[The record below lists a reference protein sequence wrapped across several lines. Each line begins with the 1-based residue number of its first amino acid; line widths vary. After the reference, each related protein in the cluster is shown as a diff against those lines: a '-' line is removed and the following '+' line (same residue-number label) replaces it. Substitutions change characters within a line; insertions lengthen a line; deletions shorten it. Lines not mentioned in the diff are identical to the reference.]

1 MNAYFCVHIKH
12 VGLVLLS
19 VLCLGQS
26 VILWNTIALTFTVLA
41 DTCNHLLHFLYT
53 VLCPRTCG
61 DRVTFCHSHLKTS
74 EHSYYQLLKW
84 VISSLGFYQERLYLL
99 MASVYVLS
107 NQQWLW
113 FFYFFLIF
121 FLLCFWTAAPPPHPP
136 PPPFPPLS
144 LLPPLFCVKTRPK
157 TSYSVHL
164 YIFSC
169 IKLYSFSCFVHL
181 EGLS

>member
-1 MNAYFCVHIKH
+1 MNAYFCAPINH

-99 MASVYVLS
+99 LAHDYLQCMCCPISS
-107 NQQWLW
+107 GSD
-113 FFYFFLIF
+113 FFDFSPSLFLNS
-121 FLLCFWTAAPPPHPP
+121 CPSTPS

-144 LLPPLFCVKTRPK
+144 LFPPLFCVKTKPK
-157 TSYSVHL
+157 TSYSLHL

-181 EGLS
+181 EGLL